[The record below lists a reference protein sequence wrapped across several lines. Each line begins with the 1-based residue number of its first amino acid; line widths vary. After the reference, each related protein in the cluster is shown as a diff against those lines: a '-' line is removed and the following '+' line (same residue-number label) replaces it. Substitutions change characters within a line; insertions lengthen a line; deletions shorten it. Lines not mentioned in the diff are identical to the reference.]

1 MGKLEWGSVLGVAG
15 EELEGRN
22 QILTFAK
29 KVDVQFFRRESVRE
43 ESDYALSLLFFR
55 VIILR
60 ANLLRQYRGGI
71 SEFVFFFTG

>member
-43 ESDYALSLLFFR
+43 ESDYALSLLFFSCYYFASKSLTT
-55 VIILR
+55 IS
-60 ANLLRQYRGGI
+60 RGYI
-71 SEFVFFFTG
+71 